1 MNTSLFFHPICI
13 EHDPGDMHPECP
25 DRLRAVMAALEDEK
39 FALLHRLEAPIA
51 DRTQIERVHT
61 APYVSDILARV
72 PSEGRVYLD
81 PDTAMCP
88 QSGEAALRAAGGA
101 CAAVDAVMNGEAEN
115 AFCAVRPPG
124 HHAERDHAMGFCLFN
139 TVAVAAEHARAI
151 HGLARVAV
159 VDFDVHHGNGTQS
172 YFYEDEEL
180 FFGSS
185 HQWPAY
191 PGSGRAD
198 ETGAGNSNCNVPLS
212 PGAGSREFRDAWERT
227 ILPTLQSFEPE
238 LIIISAGF
246 DAHARD
252 PLANLEVQ
260 TDDYGWV
267 TTRIMEVADTC
278 CDGRVISSLEGGYDL
293 QALADSAANHVEALM
308 RMGTH

>member
-1 MNTSLFFHPICI
+1 MTTSLFTHPICI
-13 EHDPGDMHPECP
+13 EHDPGTMHPECP
-25 DRLRAVMAALEDEK
+25 DRLRAVMAVLDQEDY
-39 FALLHRLEAPIA
+39 AGLDRREAPIA
-51 DRTQIERVHT
+51 DREQIERSHT
-61 APYVSDILARV
+61 SSYVSDILENV
-72 PSEGRVYLD
+72 PAEGRTYLD

-101 CAAVDAVMNGEAEN
+101 CAAIDTVMAGEADN

-124 HHAERDHAMGFCLFN
+124 HHAERGRAMGFCLFN
-139 TVAVAAEHARAI
+139 TVAVAAEHARAV
-151 HGLARVAV
+151 HGLSRVAV

-172 YFYEDEEL
+172 SFYDDAGL

-198 ETGAGNSNCNVPLS
+198 ETGAGNSNCNVPLA
-212 PGAGSREFRDAWERT
+212 PGAGSREFRATWEGT
-227 ILPTLQSFEPE
+227 ILPALQSFSPE
-238 LIIISAGF
+238 LVVISAGF

-260 TDDYGWV
+260 TEDYGWV
-267 TTRIMEVADTC
+267 TTQIMAVADVC
-278 CDGRVISSLEGGYDL
+278 CGGRVVSSLEGGYDL
-293 QALADSAANHVEALM
+293 QALASSAASHVDSLMEAN
-308 RMGTH
+308 